1 VNRQLGYLAAA
12 AIVIAI
18 AAWLFASDRD
28 HGELPAGQ
36 SSIAGVYRITDVRM
50 GRPDALAD
58 RASLVGR
65 PFILRRDG
73 PDLVAGLCPDDA
85 TCRRW
90 LDETPAFRHALASLP
105 VDIAFADADPEAVL
119 SAAHVVG
126 SASATTTTTEDG
138 RCRRRIES
146 GSLTATEIGLRLR
159 RELAQTELVVD
170 CEAQPT
176 DDRLLV
182 ELTLVRMHLD

>member
-1 VNRQLGYLAAA
+1 LRRQLGYLAGA

-18 AAWLFASDRD
+18 AAWLVAGDRD
-28 HGELPAGQ
+28 DGELAPVE
-36 SSIAGVYRITDVRM
+36 STIAGVYRITDART

-58 RASLVGR
+58 RSSLEGR
-65 PFILRRDG
+65 AFILRRDG
-73 PDLVAGLCPDDA
+73 PDIVGGLCPDDV

-105 VDIAFADADPEAVL
+105 VDVAFADVDPEAVL
-119 SAAHVVG
+119 SAAHAVG
-126 SASATTTTTEDG
+126 TTSATITTTEDG
-138 RCRRRIES
+138 RCRRRIDS

-182 ELTLVRMHLD
+182 EVTLVRVHMD

>member
-1 VNRQLGYLAAA
+1 MKRQLGYLAAA

-18 AAWLFASDRD
+18 AAWLVASNRD
-28 HGELPAGQ
+28 DSELPPLQ
-36 SSIAGVYRITDVRM
+36 STIAGVYRITDVRM

>member
-1 VNRQLGYLAAA
+1 MKRQLAYLAVAA
-12 AIVIAI
+12 TMIGI
-18 AAWLFASDRD
+18 AAWWVAADVDDDERV
-28 HGELPAGQ
+28 PAQ
-36 SSIAGVYRITDVRM
+36 NAIEGVYRITDVRM

-58 RASLVGR
+58 RASLAGR
-65 PFILRRDG
+65 AFILERDG
-73 PDLVAGLCPDDA
+73 PELVAGLCPDDA

-90 LDETPAFRHALASLP
+90 LDETPAFRHAMASLS
-105 VDIAFADADPEAVL
+105 VDVALADVDPEAVL

-126 SASATTTTTEDG
+126 TASATTITTEDG

-146 GSLTATEIGLRLR
+146 GSLDATEIGLRLR

>member
-1 VNRQLGYLAAA
+1 MKRQLGYLAAA

-18 AAWLFASDRD
+18 AAWLVASDRD
-28 HGELPAGQ
+28 ESELPPVQNAME
-36 SSIAGVYRITDVRM
+36 GVYRITDVRM

-65 PFILRRDG
+65 AFILRRDG

-90 LDETPAFRHALASLP
+90 LEETPAFRHALASLP

-126 SASATTTTTEDG
+126 SASASTTSTEDG

-159 RELAQTELVVD
+159 RELAQTDLVVD

-182 ELTLVRMHLD
+182 ELSLVRMHMD